1 VIKLTVSVYSQL
13 DLSRCRPILWASGI
27 KYP

>member
-1 VIKLTVSVYSQL
+1 MKMTVFVYSRL

-27 KYP
+27 KCP